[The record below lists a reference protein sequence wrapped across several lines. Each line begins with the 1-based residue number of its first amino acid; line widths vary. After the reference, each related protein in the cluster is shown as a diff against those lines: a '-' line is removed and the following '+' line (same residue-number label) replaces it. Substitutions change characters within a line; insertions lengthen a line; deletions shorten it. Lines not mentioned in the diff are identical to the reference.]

1 MDEPLQDWLRLREPA
16 DVAARSEVLT
26 RAIVETLPVGGPVCV
41 LDLATGGGSNVR
53 FLADRLPGPQ
63 RWLAVDRSPTLLAG
77 LHEQM
82 SAWGAA
88 RGYAVWTDAEGCRMQ
103 GADLACDVETR
114 QMDLRVLDRH
124 EIFAGR
130 HLVTASALLDL
141 VSAQWLHALAAHCRE
156 ERASALFAI
165 IYNGR
170 FSCAPQEA
178 EDRTVRDLM
187 NRHQQTDKGLGGP
200 AAGPDAAACAERCFA
215 EAGYLV
221 QRAPSDWT
229 LEPTA
234 PDVQRTLIDGW
245 AGAAT
250 EVAPDRASTIADW
263 RARRLGH
270 VDAGRS
276 RLIVGHDDLAA
287 WLPRE

>member
-1 MDEPLQDWLRLREPA
+1 MDESLSHWLRLRESA
-16 DVAARSEVLT
+16 DVAARSEALT

-41 LDLATGGGSNVR
+41 LDLATGEGSNVR

-88 RGYAVWTDAEGCRMQ
+88 RGSAVWTDGEACRMQ
-103 GADLACDVETR
+103 GAGLACDVETR
-114 QMDLRVLDRH
+114 QVDLGVLNRH
-124 EIFAGR
+124 EIFVGR

-141 VSAQWLHALAAHCRE
+141 VSVQWLHALAAHCCQE
-156 ERASALFAI
+156 KASALFAI
-165 IYNGR
+165 TYNGR
-170 FSCAPQEA
+170 FSCAPAEA

-187 NRHQQTDKGLGGP
+187 NRHQKTDKGLGGQ
-200 AAGPDAAACAERCFA
+200 AVGPDAAACAERCFG
-215 EAGYLV
+215 EVGYQV
-221 QRAPSDWT
+221 QRASSNWT

-234 PDVQRTLIDGW
+234 SDVQRTLVDGW
-245 AGAAT
+245 AEAAT
-250 EVAPDRASTIADW
+250 AMAPDRAQTIAHW
-263 RARRLGH
+263 RARRLAH

-287 WLPRE
+287 WLPRG